1 VARVGILGG
10 TFNPPHVGH
19 LVCAQE
25 ALAQLDLERVVLM
38 PAGTPPHKGIADDPG
53 AAARLDLCR
62 LAVAGEPGLGVCDVE
77 LEREGPSYT
86 ADTLRLLHDREPGD
100 ELTFIVGGDMAES
113 LPTWHEPREV
123 LRLAVLA
130 VAERD
135 DVRAEDLAAT
145 LAPLHD
151 GTRIRFFD
159 MPRLDIASS
168 DVRARVADRRPIRH
182 LVPDAV
188 AAEIAAR
195 GWYRPTAGAFPTE
208 QEHHG

>member
-1 VARVGILGG
+1 M
-10 TFNPPHVGH
+10 
-19 LVCAQE
+19 CAQE
-25 ALAQLDLERVVLM
+25 ARTQLGLDRVVLM
-38 PAGTPPHKGIADDPG
+38 PASG
-53 AAARLDLCR
+53 AAAQGDRRRSGGGRPPGAC
-62 LAVAGEPGLGVCDVE
+62 AGSRSPATPAWRSRGLE

-135 DVRAEDLAAT
+135 EARAEDLAVR

-151 GTRIRFFD
+151 GTRVRFFA
-159 MPRLDIASS
+159 MPRLDVSSS
-168 DVRARVADRRPIRH
+168 DLRARVADGRPIRH

-195 GWYRPTAGAFPTE
+195 GWYRPTAGVSPTE

>member
-10 TFNPPHVGH
+10 TFNPPHVAH

-25 ALAQLDLERVVLM
+25 ARDELGLDRVVLM
-38 PAGTPPHKGIADDPG
+38 PAGTPPHKEIAADPG
-53 AAARLDLCR
+53 ARARLDLCR
-62 LAVAGEPGLGVCDVE
+62 LAVAGDPTLRVSAIE

-86 ADTLRLLHDREPGD
+86 ADTLRLLHEREPGD
-100 ELTFIVGGDMAES
+100 DLTFIVGADMAES

-123 LRLAVLA
+123 LRLARLA

-135 DVRAEDLAAT
+135 EVRAADLAAQ

-151 GTRIRFFD
+151 GTRIVFFD
-159 MPRLDIASS
+159 MPRLDVSS
-168 DVRARVADRRPIRH
+168 TDLRRRVAEGRPIRH

-188 AAEIAAR
+188 ADEIAAR
-195 GWYRPTAGAFPTE
+195 GWYRPTAGATPTE
-208 QEHHG
+208 QEHHR